1 MTDATVP
8 PTSSGGKLRAD
19 SLIAYVVL
27 AFLASAGLFY
37 VNIMPALVAGLGD
50 GLGFTAKNAGF
61 VASANVY
68 GAALGALGAVF
79 LIGRLPWRKAQ
90 YVLLSLL
97 ILLDMVSAL
106 VTTPEVM
113 IPLRF
118 VHGIVGGLSVGMAL
132 AIIGRAPSPDRG
144 FGMLLFVQFGLGGLG
159 NMLLPPLV
167 PQYGVWVLFA
177 SLIAFSVVPLIFLR
191 WLPEYPPRVTPVT
204 AATGKKP
211 ALLIPMALGLIALF
225 LFQAANMGLGAYI
238 IGLGRSFG
246 LTQEVIGPAM
256 GVSSWIAMAGAAL
269 VMVMGSKFGRLA
281 PVLLA
286 MVLTLAGSWVFHY
299 SGDPMIYF
307 LANCGTA
314 VTWAFVVPYLF
325 ALVVDFD
332 PSGRIAALAGFFS
345 KMGLASGPALGAIL
359 LNETR
364 YGLLVDAAVIGLL
377 LSTVAFVIPA
387 WISDRARRAAAAA
400 PAQTSPLVEPA

>member
-1 MTDATVP
+1 MTAAAP
-8 PTSSGGKLRAD
+8 RAGLKPD
-19 SLIAYVVL
+19 SLIAYVIL

-37 VNIMPALVAGLGD
+37 VNIMPALVAGLSD
-50 GLGFTAKNAGF
+50 GLGFSARDAGF

-68 GAALGALGAVF
+68 GAAVGALGAVF
-79 LIGRLPWRKAQ
+79 LIGRFAWRKAQ
-90 YVLLSLL
+90 YGLL
-97 ILLDMVSAL
+97 ILLIALDVVSML
-106 VTTPEVM
+106 VATPEVM

-118 VHGIVGGLSVGMAL
+118 AHGMVGGLSVGMAL

-177 SLIAFSVVPLIFLR
+177 SLIAFSLVPLLFLR
-191 WLPEYPPRVTPVT
+191 LLPEYPPRETPVT
-204 AATGKKP
+204 AAVGKAP
-211 ALLIPMALGLIALF
+211 ARLAPIALGLIALF

-238 IGLGRSFG
+238 IGMGRSFG
-246 LTQEVIGPAM
+246 LSQDVIGPAM

-269 VMVMGSKFGRLA
+269 VMVMGSKFGRLI

-286 MVLTLAGSWVFHY
+286 MALTLAGTWVFHY
-299 SGDPMIYF
+299 SGDAMIYF
-307 LANCGTA
+307 VANCGTA

-332 PSGRIAALAGFFS
+332 PTGRVAALGGFFS
-345 KMGLASGPALGAIL
+345 KMGLASGPAVAAIL
-359 LNETR
+359 LDETH
-364 YGLLVDAAVIGLL
+364 YGRLVDAAVIGLV
-377 LSTVAFVIPA
+377 LSTIAFLIPA
-387 WISDRARRAAAAA
+387 VISDRARRVARTA
-400 PAQTSPLVEPA
+400 PLPDASPKTEPA

>member
-1 MTDATVP
+1 MTDAEP
-8 PTSSGGKLRAD
+8 RAGLKPD
-19 SLIAYVVL
+19 SLVAYVIL

-50 GLGFTAKNAGF
+50 GLGFSARDAGF

-68 GAALGALGAVF
+68 GAAVGALGAVF
-79 LIGRLPWRKAQ
+79 LIGRFAWRKAQ
-90 YVLLSLL
+90 YGLL
-97 ILLDMVSAL
+97 ILLIALDVVSML
-106 VTTPEVM
+106 VATPEVM

-118 VHGIVGGLSVGMAL
+118 AHGMVGGLSVGMAL

-177 SLIAFSVVPLIFLR
+177 SLIAFSLVPLLFLR
-191 WLPEYPPRVTPVT
+191 LLPEYPPRETPVT
-204 AATGKKP
+204 AAVGKAP
-211 ALLIPMALGLIALF
+211 ARLVPIALGLIALF

-246 LTQEVIGPAM
+246 LSQDVIGPAM

-269 VMVMGSKFGRLA
+269 VMVMGSKFGRLI

-286 MVLTLAGSWVFHY
+286 MALTLAGTWVFHY
-299 SGDPMIYF
+299 SGDAMIYF
-307 LANCGTA
+307 VANCGTA

-332 PSGRIAALAGFFS
+332 PSGRVAALGGFFS
-345 KMGLASGPALGAIL
+345 KMGLASGPAVAAIL
-359 LNETR
+359 LDETH
-364 YGLLVDAAVIGLL
+364 YGRLVDAAVIGLV
-377 LSTVAFVIPA
+377 LSTIAFLIPA
-387 WISDRARRAAAAA
+387 VISDRARRAAKAA
-400 PAQTSPLVEPA
+400 PAPDASPKTEPA